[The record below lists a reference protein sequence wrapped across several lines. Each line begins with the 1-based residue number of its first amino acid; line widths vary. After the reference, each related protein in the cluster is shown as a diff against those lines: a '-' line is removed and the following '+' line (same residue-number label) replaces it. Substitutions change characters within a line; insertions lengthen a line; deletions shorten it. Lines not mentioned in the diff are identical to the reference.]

1 MDLSLHD
8 VKRIE
13 TQIRVFDKF
22 NILELKV
29 TDAQDRTFTIKLFAD
44 DMESLTQH
52 NLPVHI
58 AYDR

>member
-1 MDLSLHD
+1 MDINIHD

-13 TQIRVFDKF
+13 TQIRVFAKF

-29 TDAQDRTFTIKLFAD
+29 TDDQDRMFTIKLFAE

-52 NLPVHI
+52 NLPLHI
-58 AYDR
+58 SDER